1 MPYPEAAF
9 YSEHSKTLS
18 ALLAVSFKRLEI
30 EGEAKQIDAHFVTP
44 NFFHELGARAELGRV
59 LDPSQDESLGSAP
72 VVVLNHW
79 FWQSHF
85 GADPS
90 VIEKTIR
97 LNGQPATV
105 IMKDSFRNK
114 VESAEYG
121 ALAVSLLGA
130 VALLLAC
137 LGIVGL
143 VAYAVSQRTKEI
155 GIRIA
160 IGARPSHILLT
171 ILRQFSRPVIGGL
184 LAGVGGAAALSHLLR
199 GELYGVSNLDPVAYA
214 AAVSVFVAM
223 AALAAALPARRA
235 LSVDPIGALRYD

>member
-1 MPYPEAAF
+1 
-9 YSEHSKTLS
+9 
-18 ALLAVSFKRLEI
+18 FKMGI
-30 EGEAKQIDAHFVTP
+30 DASGEATSCSVVGISGSARLMAPEDSDAV
-44 NFFHELGARAELGRV
+44 EVYQLADSDL
-59 LDPSQDESLGSAP
+59 LPSMVALVKTSGPPESLI
-72 VVVLNHW
+72 
-79 FWQSHF
+79 QSV
-85 GADPS
+85 AATAKAIDPKLFP
-90 VIEKTIR
+90 ETELMR
-97 LNGQPATV
+97 
-105 IMKDSFRNK
+105 DSFRSK
-114 VESAEYG
+114 IESAQYG

-184 LAGVGGAAALSHLLR
+184 LVGVGGAAALSHLLR

-214 AAVSVFVAM
+214 AAVLVFVVT